1 MGMLNNCNRKMPL
14 LRSIHLV
21 ATTVILTIIFA
32 LTTTT
37 LVSASTNGNTTI
49 TTTNTTSVG
58 GEEQEAVSS
67 TATTTTNNNNN
78 PSAILGNPF
87 MIVEFETAS
96 VNPINETYIEISTVH
111 NVTLIPPNATATT
124 TINATEIANTTV
136 NILPN
141 GLALD
146 KGQSLIV
153 TEGDDN
159 DDGTAEQENATT
171 TFVDISRMNPD
182 GSGAGTGVVFF
193 NTNSTGQLA
202 FLDNMVG
209 INDSEFSQGSG
220 TIRVWEWKGG
230 TVPFEID
237 GGAPATENQT
247 TISPV
252 H

>member
-1 MGMLNNCNRKMPL
+1 MPL

-21 ATTVILTIIFA
+21 ATIVILTIIFA

-49 TTTNTTSVG
+49 TTTNTNSV

-67 TATTTTNNNNN
+67 MTTTTNNI
-78 PSAILGNPF
+78 PSAVLGNPF

-96 VNPINETYIEISTVH
+96 INPINETYIEISTV
-111 NVTLIPPNATATT
+111 NDVTLIPPNATATT
-124 TINATEIANTTV
+124 TTINATETANTTV

-153 TEGDDN
+153 TEGDD
-159 DDGTAEQENATT
+159 DGTAEQENATT

-182 GSGAGTGVVFF
+182 GSGSGTGVVFF
-193 NTNSTGQLA
+193 STNSTGQLA

-209 INDSEFSQGSG
+209 IMQSEFFPGG
-220 TIRVWEWKGG
+220 GIIRTWEWKDDG
-230 TVPFEID
+230 TL
-237 GGAPATENQT
+237 QQ
-247 TISPV
+247 
-252 H
+252 

>member
-21 ATTVILTIIFA
+21 ATIVILTIIFA

-49 TTTNTTSVG
+49 TTTNTNSV

-67 TATTTTNNNNN
+67 MTTTTNNI
-78 PSAILGNPF
+78 PSAVLGNPF

-96 VNPINETYIEISTVH
+96 INPINETYIEISTV
-111 NVTLIPPNATATT
+111 NDVTLIPPNATATT
-124 TINATEIANTTV
+124 TTINATEIANTMV

-153 TEGDDN
+153 TEGD

-182 GSGAGTGVVFF
+182 GSGSGTGVVFF
-193 NTNSTGQLA
+193 STNSTGQLA

-237 GGAPATENQT
+237 GGAPTTENQT
-247 TISPV
+247 TTISPV
-252 H
+252 R